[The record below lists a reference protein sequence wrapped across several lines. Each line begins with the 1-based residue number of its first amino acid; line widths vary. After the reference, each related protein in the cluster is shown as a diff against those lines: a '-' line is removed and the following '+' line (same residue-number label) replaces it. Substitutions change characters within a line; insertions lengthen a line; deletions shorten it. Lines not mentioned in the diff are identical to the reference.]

1 MFNSNNSCL
10 DLGALIND
18 TTDVEKSDNLLATNE
33 SFGYE
38 TNIEEDDDELQE
50 VYKMFSGKKTV
61 LVKTEFSVASSVL
74 LLK

>member
-18 TTDVEKSDNLLATNE
+18 TADAEKSDNLLAANE

-38 TNIEEDDDELQE
+38 TNVEEDDAEL
-50 VYKMFSGKKTV
+50 
-61 LVKTEFSVASSVL
+61 
-74 LLK
+74 